1 MNPEIKRQGLP
12 LGNQHVQKM
21 QAAMA
26 TLDWIS
32 KTGSFKDVCGMLRKP
47 ERDSQKFKRYYTPL
61 ITLIEEVLKGAESR
75 MN

>member
-1 MNPEIKRQGLP
+1 
-12 LGNQHVQKM
+12 M

-26 TLDWIS
+26 TFDWIS